1 MKVKSLS
8 LRTNCD
14 NRKMRGRVWCSL
26 GTIAELFIFTWDLS
40 LCSALAQFGYP
51 YDNFTLSSQ
60 NAWCYYIFAFHE
72 IPVHCSHQ
80 DDDDDSGLP
89 WSKWLSNQND
99 YKNKR
104 WFTCS
109 PQLLLLHHLFPV
121 QSTDSLYF
129 LIGSGTAERKSGN
142 KWWYFLVQNG
152 WWVSITVCPLT
163 SPWRNGVDTLYEFSL
178 EWCRRISH
186 TVIENLSNCYFSPVF
201 TRFPE

>member
-1 MKVKSLS
+1 MKVESLYVQ
-8 LRTNCD
+8 TVIIVKWEGGYD
-14 NRKMRGRVWCSL
+14 APL
-26 GTIAELFIFTWDLS
+26 GLLQSCLSSHETFLF
-40 LCSALAQFGYP
+40 SALAQFGYP

-60 NAWCYYIFAFHE
+60 NAWCYYIFAFHK

-129 LIGSGTAERKSGN
+129 LIGSGIAERKSGN

-186 TVIENLSNCYFSPVF
+186 TVIENLWNCYFSPVF